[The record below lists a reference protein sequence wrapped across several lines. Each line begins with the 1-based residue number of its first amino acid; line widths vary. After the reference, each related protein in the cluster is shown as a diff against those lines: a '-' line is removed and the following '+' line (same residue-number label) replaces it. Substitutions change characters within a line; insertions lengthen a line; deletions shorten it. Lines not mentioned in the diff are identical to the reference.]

1 MKQLA
6 TQPRKALY
14 EASTELWNRQA
25 LGQRKMAQPVEQEP
39 SVKCCP
45 LSEAYG
51 LA

>member
-6 TQPRKALY
+6 TQPRKGLKR
-14 EASTELWNRQA
+14 ASTELWNWQA
-25 LGQRKMAQPVEQEP
+25 LGQRKMVLSVEHET
-39 SVKCCP
+39 SVKYP